1 MDKKLFGRRLN
12 TARKSRGL
20 TSERLSELC
29 YIDAT
34 YLRQIEAGIK
44 TPSLPL
50 FIELC
55 RALHASPSYLLSD
68 VLRDCDTGKA
78 DELWDLW
85 EKATPKQL
93 EMITAIIKAVLPFLE
108 EQ

>member
-12 TARKSRGL
+12 TARKSQGL
-20 TSERLSELC
+20 TGERLSELC

-55 RALHASPSYLLSD
+55 KALHVSPSYLLSD
-68 VLRDCDTGKA
+68 VLRESDTGGA
-78 DELWDLW
+78 DELWELW

-93 EMITAIIKAVLPFLE
+93 QIIKAIINAVLPFLDE
-108 EQ
+108 